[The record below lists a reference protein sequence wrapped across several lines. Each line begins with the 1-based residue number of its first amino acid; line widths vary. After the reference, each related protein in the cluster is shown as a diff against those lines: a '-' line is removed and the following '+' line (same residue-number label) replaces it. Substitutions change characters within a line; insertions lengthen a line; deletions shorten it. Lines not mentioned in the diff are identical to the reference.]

1 MRMCFSQHS
10 VVGMDQV
17 PSIPYL
23 KADGRSW
30 APQQGPHLI
39 RGSLLVGKSS
49 GLNAA
54 GIRGVAT
61 GLHTVVDGLVT
72 GGRNKSPNPK
82 LLAQEA
88 ALGNCRSCGTMP
100 SASKMAV
107 ASVAAASGLAFVAPV
122 MQTAAP
128 AARGHSAASSGAGAG
143 NGQGKV
149 TMAGAGPSGGT
160 PWLHMAG
167 TSGT

>member
-1 MRMCFSQHS
+1 MSIYPWVRMCFCQHS

-17 PSIPYL
+17 PSRPLL

-39 RGSLLVGKSS
+39 KNSLLVDKSS
-49 GLNAA
+49 RLNAA
-54 GIRGVAT
+54 GIWRSLQAYAPWLVAWESQGET
-61 GLHTVVDGLVT
+61 
-72 GGRNKSPNPK
+72 NPETQ

-88 ALGNCRSCGTMP
+88 ALGNCRPCGTMP
-100 SASKMAV
+100 SSSKMAV

-128 AARGHSAASSGAGAG
+128 AMRGHSAASSGAAG
-143 NGQGKV
+143 NVQGKV
-149 TMAGAGPSGGT
+149 TMAGAG
-160 PWLHMAG
+160 ARA
-167 TSGT
+167 